1 MLKTRYA
8 FKWYKWYV
16 NLILK
21 FACLTN
27 CNKICGDLLVKIYWA
42 DEKSSGWKV
51 LVEDDH
57 SITEQIQTVF

>member
-1 MLKTRYA
+1 MFKIRYA

-27 CNKICGDLLVKIYWA
+27 CNKICGDFLVKIYWA

-51 LVEDDH
+51 LAEDD
-57 SITEQIQTVF
+57 Q

>member
-1 MLKTRYA
+1 MLKTTYA

-27 CNKICGDLLVKIYWA
+27 SNKICGDLLVKIYWA

-51 LVEDDH
+51 LAEDD
-57 SITEQIQTVF
+57 Q

>member
-1 MLKTRYA
+1 M
-8 FKWYKWYV
+8 W
-16 NLILK
+16 
-21 FACLTN
+21 
-27 CNKICGDLLVKIYWA
+27 DLLVKIYWA